1 MSFCTILLFSGKEK
15 RVSKKAEEEEAEE
28 KEEEEGRAVV
38 AISRWC

>member
-15 RVSKKAEEEEAEE
+15 RVSKKAEEEAEE